1 MGIKAAAEGL
11 TQRHTQ
17 DTSDMAPPALQAQP
31 PGGSQLRFLLFL
43 LLLLL
48 LLSWPSQGDALA
60 MPEQRPSGPE
70 SQLNADE
77 LRGRFQD
84 LLSRLHAN
92 QSREDSNSEPSPDPA
107 VRILS
112 PEGE

>member
-1 MGIKAAAEGL
+1 
-11 TQRHTQ
+11 
-17 DTSDMAPPALQAQP
+17 MAPPALQAQP

>member
-1 MGIKAAAEGL
+1 
-11 TQRHTQ
+11 
-17 DTSDMAPPALQAQP
+17 MALRALHAQP
-31 PGGSQLRFLLFL
+31 TGGPQLRFLLFL

-60 MPEQRPSGPE
+60 VPEQRRSLSE
-70 SQLNADE
+70 SQLNPDE

-92 QSREDSNSEPSPDPA
+92 QSREDSNSEPTPDPA

-112 PEGE
+112 PEGKWQLGTHFSNTLSKL